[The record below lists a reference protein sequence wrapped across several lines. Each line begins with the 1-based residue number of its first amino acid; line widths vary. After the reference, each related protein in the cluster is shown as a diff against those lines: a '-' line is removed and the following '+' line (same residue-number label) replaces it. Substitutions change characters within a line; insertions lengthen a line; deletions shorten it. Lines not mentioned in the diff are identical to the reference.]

1 MATSVVEVGIDIPE
15 ATCIIIEHAERF
27 GLAALHQLRGRVGR
41 STLASYCFLV
51 YGKGLTEE
59 AKSRLTVMRETNDG
73 FRIAEK
79 DLEIRGPGE
88 MTGERQSGFL
98 HLRFASLT
106 SDLDIV
112 ERARAEAERIIRED
126 KGLLKAENAVLRNQM
141 MEHRSLIQP
150 RQI

>member
-1 MATSVVEVGIDIPE
+1 MDGRLQRILVAVSRFQSFKHQGQE
-15 ATCIIIEHAERF
+15 A
-27 GLAALHQLRGRVGR
+27 
-41 STLASYCFLV
+41 YPCFLV

-59 AKSRLTVMRETNDG
+59 ANSRLTVMRETNDG

-141 MEHRSLIQP
+141 LEHRSLIQP